1 MKNII
6 IINKVYRLEVE
17 KNRYRL
23 VKITNIRPT
32 HIEAYFLDNPSQA
45 IGIANKECLFLY
57 IAELEEI
64 NKIKEQDLPKIDQND
79 INDMLIDLHIK
90 EREISK

>member
-1 MKNII
+1 MKHIEI
-6 IINKVYRLEVE
+6 EKTYLLKVEE
-17 KNRYRL
+17 NRYRL
-23 VKITNIRPT
+23 VKVTDIKPT

-45 IGIANKECLFLY
+45 IGIANRECLFPY
-57 IAELEEI
+57 IAEIEEI
-64 NKIKEQDLPKIDQND
+64 NKIKEQGLPKIDQND